1 MIEFFKMEGAGN
13 DYVYVDLRENA
24 KEILQL
30 NAELLPRL
38 CDRRYGIGGDGL
50 VIIGPSDRAAGRMWM
65 WNADGSASAMC
76 GNALRCVSL
85 YLSADARKKDLIVE
99 SGVGLH
105 RAEIISR
112 DENVMS
118 GSVRLDMGRP
128 LFEAHIIPFSRES
141 KDVPDRPVRYQHGL
155 KGLDEGHVLS
165 MGNPHCVFF
174 VDDPDTV
181 DIESIGPRIEND
193 PAFPER
199 TNVEFVSIKAD
210 GSLYQR
216 TWERGSGETLAC
228 GSGACAA
235 LVAAASAGLS
245 GRTNTVHLRGG
256 DLFIEWN
263 ETVHMTGPARL
274 VFRGQ
279 LDEREFPLF
288 SKDV

>member
-13 DYVYVDLRENA
+13 DYVYVDLRESA
-24 KEILQL
+24 KKIRQL
-30 NAELLPRL
+30 KIELLPRL

-50 VIIGPSDRAAGRMWM
+50 VLIGPSDRAAGRMWM

-85 YLSADARKKDLIVE
+85 YLSADGRKKELTVE
-99 SGVGLH
+99 SGVGSH

-112 DENVMS
+112 DEILLS
-118 GSVRLDMGRP
+118 GSVRLDMGQP
-128 LFEAHIIPFSRES
+128 LFEASVIPFISDS
-141 KDVPDRPVRYQHGL
+141 KDVYGHPVRYRHEL
-155 KGLDEGHVLS
+155 KGLGEGYVLS
-165 MGNPHCVFF
+165 MGNPHCVIF

-199 TNVEFVSIKAD
+199 TNVEFVSIRED
-210 GSLYQR
+210 GTLFQR

-245 GRTNTVHLRGG
+245 DRTNTVHLRGG

-263 ETVHMTGPARL
+263 KTVHMTGPARL